1 MDSLEKRGINTVLRQ
16 NNDGIIYGV
25 TYVDHQT
32 KCVFNGSILG
42 KQYSAKGIL
51 ERCGMSSEQTAQ
63 KHEFVQQSHIQ
74 NLPESPGSELI
85 QQVPK
90 KRRYGYF
97 GNAVKTGIHIRL
109 CAQSTDEEQQEK
121 KEKTYF
127 KSSIVIL
134 KYYVDTYR

>member
-51 ERCGMSSEQTAQ
+51 ERCGMSSEQTIQ
-63 KHEFVQQSHIQ
+63 KHEFVQQSRIQ

-90 KRRYGYF
+90 KEDTVKVLFVPSAGNEYF
-97 GNAVKTGIHIRL
+97 GNAAKSGTHIRL
-109 CAQSTDEEQQEK
+109 CAQSKRKNIFQ
-121 KEKTYF
+121 
-127 KSSIVIL
+127 IV
-134 KYYVDTYR
+134 YNQF